1 MYHTVIPV
9 TSDHNP
15 IIVEGQLESQ
25 IIIFNAGP
33 STIEAQVWM
42 NWKGKV
48 DNKYA
53 DNSNEPNLRLEL
65 RAGSQK
71 IISGS
76 FIRVLIKKSDS
87 MIPSTPEE
95 FAAIGVR
102 VLITNEEYILP

>member
-9 TSDHNP
+9 TSGHNP
-15 IIVEGQLESQ
+15 IVVEGQLESQ

-33 STIEAQVWM
+33 SSIEAQVWID
-42 NWKGKV
+42 WKGKV
-48 DNKYA
+48 DNKYS
-53 DNSNEPNLRLEL
+53 DNANEPNLSLEL

-76 FIRVLIKKSDS
+76 FIRVRIKGSTS
-87 MIPSTPEE
+87 IASTPEE

>member
-9 TSDHNP
+9 TSRHNP
-15 IIVEGQLESQ
+15 IVVEGQLESQ

-33 STIEAQVWM
+33 SSIEAQVWM
-42 NWKGKV
+42 DWKGKV
-48 DNKYA
+48 DNKYS
-53 DNSNEPNLRLEL
+53 DNANEPNLSLEL

-76 FIRVLIKKSDS
+76 FIRVRIKKSDF
-87 MIPSTPEE
+87 IASTPEE